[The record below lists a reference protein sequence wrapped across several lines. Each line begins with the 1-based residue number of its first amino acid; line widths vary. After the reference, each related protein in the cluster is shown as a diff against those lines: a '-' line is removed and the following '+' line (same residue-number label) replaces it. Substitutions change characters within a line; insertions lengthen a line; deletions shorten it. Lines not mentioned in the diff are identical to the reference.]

1 MRRLA
6 SCNRLKR
13 VCCTGCYEPIYDLG
27 EFLRKRP
34 VRSPRCPSSTSRES
48 RSRLAGERAALTFWW
63 VATRVRA
70 LSLVCRHDGLHH
82 AEISLHAIP
91 SCSTSLP
98 STSRKQHQTHPI
110 TRQPGTKGRKN
121 ERFSF
126 CFLTAST
133 DTAAWLFPRAVYL

>member
-98 STSRKQHQTHPI
+98 STSRK
-110 TRQPGTKGRKN
+110 KGRKN